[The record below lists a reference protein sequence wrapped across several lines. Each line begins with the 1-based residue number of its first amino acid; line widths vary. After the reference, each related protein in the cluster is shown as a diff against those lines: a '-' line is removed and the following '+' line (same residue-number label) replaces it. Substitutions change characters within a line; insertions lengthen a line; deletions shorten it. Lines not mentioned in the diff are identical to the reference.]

1 MSRLRGSIV
10 KEVTAC
16 GDQKRGSQLLWG
28 KGWFTLL
35 FSEGKCT
42 VWMLEMYNNACIV
55 SVHRSQSQ
63 QLDSLQGIILHRFT
77 QVCTSRESPH
87 QRGVKHIDYWV
98 IHTRLCLHGTPQQ
111 MTEGLMMGPQH
122 KSQWLTAV
130 LKQGNR
136 GLAKEVNN
144 YASYHG
150 FMMSN
155 PKPCGHRSAMAY
167 EQVQRNWQ
175 ERSTW

>member
-1 MSRLRGSIV
+1 MSRLGGGGIV

-16 GDQKRGSQLLWG
+16 GDQKRGSQQLWG
-28 KGWFTLL
+28 KGSFTLL

-42 VWMLEMYNNACIV
+42 VWMLEMYACIV
-55 SVHRSQSQ
+55 SVHRSQ
-63 QLDSLQGIILHRFT
+63 QLDNLQGIILDRFT
-77 QVCTSRESPH
+77 QVYTSCESPH

-111 MTEGLMMGPQH
+111 MTVGLMMGPQH

-136 GLAKEVNN
+136 GLAQEVNN
-144 YASYHG
+144 YASYDG

-155 PKPCGHRSAMAY
+155 PKPCGHRSVMAY
-167 EQVQRNWQ
+167 EEVQWNWQ